1 MIAFVEGELC
11 FSGDGYVILNA
22 GGIGYQI
29 FTSATAIG
37 TLPSAGSMVRM
48 HTQLAVRED
57 GISLYG
63 FPTREE
69 LSLFSMLI
77 QVNGIGPKAALSILS
92 TFSPAQLVTAVTS
105 SDAKTISKA
114 PGVGPKTA
122 GRLILDLKD
131 KLKAWE
137 MENLFLIS
145 STSNT
150 VQEGLPDTD
159 DAREAVLA
167 LQALGYT
174 QSEADRAVAAIGDV
188 SGLDTGSI
196 LKQAL
201 RYLV

>member
-22 GGIGYQI
+22 GGIGYRI

-37 TLPSAGSMVRM
+37 TLPSAGNMVRM